1 MADHLR
7 RLEQIEPNL
16 YRHTLDGK
24 KHGSYFAVYSVGG
37 QRIKQSLETED
48 LTQARRL
55 LKQRRAEDDKV
66 DPRQRQATL
75 AHYADKYLKTRVG
88 VAGATSR
95 QDEKNVSRIKDH
107 FPKAATQ
114 PLRMI
119 KASEV
124 LEFIANFKKE
134 KTPEETLG
142 ASDRNHLGWTLRKI
156 FRLALADGV
165 ISLSP
170 GEAIK
175 TISAPDSV
183 QPTPTWEDF
192 KKIVAAMRE
201 DKHREGQA
209 EASADV
215 VDFYGRAGLGGAE
228 AAALLWQDID
238 FARGQIN
245 VLRQKTSKAFT
256 IDIYDQLRPLLE
268 KLKAKSPNA
277 SPTDK
282 VFAIKD
288 PKKALAA
295 ACAQLNMPHYSPRR
309 FRVMFITRCLE
320 RGWDPGLVS
329 LTQGHRDG
337 GQLILRRY
345 RHVRP
350 LHKYAMVQRLTDD

>member
-16 YRHTLDGK
+16 YRHTLNGK
-24 KHGSYFAVYSVGG
+24 KHGPYFAVYSVGG

-48 LTQARRL
+48 LIQARRL

-66 DPRQRQATL
+66 DPTQRQATL
-75 AHYADKYLKTRVG
+75 AQYADKYLKTRVG

-95 QDEKNVSRIKDH
+95 QDMKNVSRIKDH

-114 PLRMI
+114 PLRTI

-124 LEFIANFKKE
+124 LEFLANFKKE
-134 KTPEETLG
+134 KSPKETLG
-142 ASDRNHLGWTLRKI
+142 ASDRNHLGWTLRKV

-165 ISLSP
+165 ISRSP
-170 GEAIK
+170 GEEIK
-175 TISAPDSV
+175 TIRAPDSIKL
-183 QPTPTWEDF
+183 TPTWEDF
-192 KKIVAAMRE
+192 KRIVDAIRT
-201 DKHREGQA
+201 DKHRAGQA

-215 VDFYGRAGLGGAE
+215 VDFYGRAGLGSAE

-238 FARGQIN
+238 FSRGQIS

-256 IDIYDQLRPLLE
+256 IDIYEQLRPLLAR
-268 KLKAKSPNA
+268 LKSRTPTAN
-277 SPTDK
+277 PTDK
-282 VFAIKD
+282 VFSVKD
-288 PKKALAA
+288 PKKALAL
-295 ACAQLNMPHYSPRR
+295 ACKELNLPNYSPRS
-309 FRVMFITRCLE
+309 FRRMFITRCLE
-320 RGWDPGLVS
+320 RGWDPGLVA

-337 GQLILRRY
+337 GALILKTY

-350 LHKYAMVQRLTDD
+350 LHKYAMLQRLNDD